1 MSIADVVTPPPTY
14 TLSHAH
20 THTHTHS
27 HTHSHMHSIIR
38 YNGVPE
44 GGSRLVE
51 VSSCSA
57 ALSPVA
63 SLSPAYIH
71 IHTPASDREKPFP
84 RGGWQ
89 SCSDVAKNS
98 ISSGVA
104 QSESVSE
111 QSSQVA
117 GCSCLSWRS
126 LLMTRRRVA
135 FPVKMQMPVVLWTTC
150 TCCCWQLPQ
159 TLHEHPPCAFTLQ
172 WAPQRLSRSRLPVQW
187 GVYSPCC
194 WLLQEHMRSSL
205 AFAVDL
211 S

>member
-1 MSIADVVTPPPTY
+1 
-14 TLSHAH
+14 
-20 THTHTHS
+20 
-27 HTHSHMHSIIR
+27 MHSIIR
-38 YNGVPE
+38 HSGVPE

-98 ISSGVA
+98 ISSGVT
-104 QSESVSE
+104 QSERVSE
-111 QSSQVA
+111 QSSLVV

-126 LLMTRRRVA
+126 LLMTGRRVA

-150 TCCCWQLPQ
+150 TCCCRQLPQ
-159 TLHEHPPCAFTLQ
+159 TLHEHPPCASHCSEPGRGFLGVGCLCNEGFTAHAADYYKST
-172 WAPQRLSRSRLPVQW
+172 WEA
-187 GVYSPCC
+187 
-194 WLLQEHMRSSL
+194 H
-205 AFAVDL
+205 
-211 S
+211 